1 MWTRQELKERGKTAL
16 HRNYWIVVLA
26 TLVVTALTGGFS
38 NAAGNGSLQ
47 EGSNV
52 TIGNG
57 DASAAVVQTMF
68 SFFGVAGDMIY
79 KNLIGPVRAGMY
91 ASFLLS
97 LLVIAISAGLLFK
110 IFVGNLFE
118 VGGCRFYEENSEH
131 KTRIALIVD
140 GFLNGAY
147 LRNVVTIFLR
157 DLYTVLWTLCLIIP
171 GIVKSYEYKMI
182 PYILAENSQ
191 ISRKRA
197 FEISKN
203 MMDGE
208 KWNAFVLD
216 LSFIGWNLLSAIT
229 FGIVGVLY
237 VNPYANT
244 TWAEFYKVMR
254 QNALETGNAT
264 IDELCGI
271 RKEADI

>member
-1 MWTRQELKERGKTAL
+1 MY
-16 HRNYWIVVLA
+16 N
-26 TLVVTALTGGFS
+26 
-38 NAAGNGSLQ
+38 
-47 EGSNV
+47 
-52 TIGNG
+52 
-57 DASAAVVQTMF
+57 
-68 SFFGVAGDMIY
+68 
-79 KNLIGPVRAGMY
+79 GMY
-91 ASFLLS
+91 VSFILILIITAFS
-97 LLVIAISAGLLFK
+97 VGLLFK

-147 LRNVVTIFLR
+147 LRNVATIFCR

-182 PYILAENSQ
+182 PYILAENPR

-216 LSFIGWNLLSAIT
+216 LSFIGWILLSAIT
-229 FGIVGVLY
+229 CGIVGIFY
-237 VNPYANT
+237 VNPYREAT
-244 TWAEFYKVMR
+244 FAELYAFNKV
-254 QNALETGNAT
+254 QAYNEGY
-264 IDELCGI
+264 I
-271 RKEADI
+271 R